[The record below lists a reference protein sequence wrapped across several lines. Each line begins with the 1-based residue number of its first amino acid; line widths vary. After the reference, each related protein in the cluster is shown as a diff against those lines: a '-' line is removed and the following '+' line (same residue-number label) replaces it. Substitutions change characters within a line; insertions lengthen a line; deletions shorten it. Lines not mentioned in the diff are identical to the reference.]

1 MSSVLSSDVFEHRG
15 FPPERT
21 PRKPID
27 DISEGDT
34 TSILIT
40 REDSCVDQ
48 SLDTVA
54 EMKMLEEDRLNA
66 DLQRKRE
73 RDIRE
78 LQVWCLMERE
88 GERTVG
94 LVFDGERGR
103 ERERTAGLV
112 FDGERGRERENSRCG
127 V

>member
-1 MSSVLSSDVFEHRG
+1 M
-15 FPPERT
+15 
-21 PRKPID
+21 
-27 DISEGDT
+27 
-34 TSILIT
+34 
-40 REDSCVDQ
+40 DQ

-88 GERTVG
+88 
-94 LVFDGERGR
+94 R

-112 FDGERGRERENSRCG
+112 FDGERGRERENSRFG

>member
-1 MSSVLSSDVFEHRG
+1 MSGVLSSDVFEHRG

-21 PRKPID
+21 PRKPIE

-40 REDSCVDQ
+40 RDDSCVDQ

-78 LQVWCLMERE
+78 LQVWCL
-88 GERTVG
+88 
-94 LVFDGERGR
+94 R
-103 ERERTAGLV
+103 ERERELQV
-112 FDGERGRERENSRCG
+112 WCLMRKERERENCRFG

>member
-1 MSSVLSSDVFEHRG
+1 MSNVLSSDISECRG

-21 PRKPID
+21 PRKPVD
-27 DISEGDT
+27 DMSEADT

-78 LQVWCLMERE
+78 LQVCCLMKK
-88 GERTVG
+88 
-94 LVFDGERGR
+94 R
-103 ERERTAGLV
+103 EREREKTVSLL
-112 FDGERGRERENSRCG
+112 FGEGEGERENCRF
-127 V
+127 VVVW